1 MITVPELVRKIVL
14 HSPLMEEGLAAGIIN
29 LSALAR
35 KILPQIE
42 KELMKKVEEM
52 TVVMALKR
60 LSLKIEEKSCAIAEF
75 FKKMGDLTVRSN
87 LVEFTF
93 RNSDSLLEKQKLLLQ
108 ELTDFRDKF
117 VTITR
122 GVFEVAII
130 VNADAENKVEE
141 IFKQEKKISKITN
154 LSAIIIKLPVEAVS
168 VPGVHY
174 SILKH
179 LAWENINVV
188 EMVSTFTEFTIII
201 GKDNIDRAFSI
212 LKKFLW
218 E

>member
-14 HSPLMEEGLAAGIIN
+14 NSPLMEEGLAAGIIN

-60 LSLKIEEKSCAIAEF
+60 LSLKLEKKSSTMAEF
-75 FKKMGDLTVRSN
+75 LKKMGDLTVRSN

-93 RNSDSLLEKQKLLLQ
+93 RNSDSLLEKQKLLLHK
-108 ELTDFRDKF
+108 LADFRDEF

-130 VNADAENKVEE
+130 VSADAEKIVEK
-141 IFKQEKKISKITN
+141 IFKEEKKISRITG
-154 LSAIIIKLPVEAVS
+154 LSAIIIKLPAEAVS

-201 GKDNIDRAFSI
+201 GKDHIDRAFSI

>member
-75 FKKMGDLTVRSN
+75 LKKMGDLTVRSN

>member
-1 MITVPELVRKIVL
+1 
-14 HSPLMEEGLAAGIIN
+14 MEEGLAAGIIN

-60 LSLKIEEKSCAIAEF
+60 LSLKIEEKSCVIAEF
-75 FKKMGDLTVRSN
+75 LKNMGDLTVRSN

-93 RNSDSLLEKQKLLLQ
+93 RNSDSLLEKQKLLLE
-108 ELTDFRDKF
+108 ELGDFRDEF

-130 VNADAENKVEE
+130 VNADAEKMVEE

-201 GKDNIDRAFSI
+201 GKDQIDRAFSI